1 MDSKGSLTV
10 RCALAAVLS
19 MSIWT
24 TGCASGPG
32 PSQESSP
39 GPSARPAPLTSD
51 PGRSPTRSGT
61 PGPTLSPTRSGTPG
75 PALSPSPSSEPVP
88 TGWPEVVAQT
98 QSGVGQFSVT
108 SCENSF
114 TGTGFLVGPD
124 LVVTAAHM
132 VRDASAISISFG
144 RTSVNAVTLG
154 VNELADLALVRT
166 EVPVQGHQFQ
176 FRTTE
181 PPIGTDVAALGFPLG
196 RPFTLTRGTVSALN
210 AEQKIGNRVL
220 GNLIQTDA
228 AINHGNSGG
237 PLITQ
242 DGQVSGVVVTIEFDK
257 DVRAEG
263 IAYAVSAP
271 RAAAAVQEWQ
281 ARSVPVPLKDC
292 GNAPA
297 PGSGFFPLTVSASHD
312 QARNIGQAL
321 LLHGQG
327 INQGAY
333 AAAFKQFTPEL
344 QATFGDSAAWSA
356 DLGSSYWRKAEIV
369 DVTGSGDTLAA
380 DVNLQTSQDAA
391 HGISGQTCSNW
402 KLRYTMQ
409 WNGSAWLIA
418 GTSLPFGQPSAC

>member
-1 MDSKGSLTV
+1 MSTTRSPMI
-10 RCALAAVLS
+10 CSIAAVVSLCL
-19 MSIWT
+19 WT
-24 TGCASGPG
+24 TACTSGSGPSPDSATSSSG
-32 PSQESSP
+32 PPSAQAPVPSESTLTASENPSQ
-39 GPSARPAPLTSD
+39 
-51 PGRSPTRSGT
+51 
-61 PGPTLSPTRSGTPG
+61 
-75 PALSPSPSSEPVP
+75 SPSPSREAVP
-88 TGWPEVVAQT
+88 SSWPEVIAQT

-108 SCENSF
+108 RCESSF

-144 RTSVNAVTLG
+144 RTTVNAATLG
-154 VNELADLALVRT
+154 TNELADLALVRT
-166 EVPVQGHQFQ
+166 ETPVQGHQFQ

-210 AEQKIGNRVL
+210 AEQRIGSRVL
-220 GNLIQTDA
+220 SNLIQTDA

-242 DGQVSGVVVTIEFDK
+242 DGQVSGVIVTIEFDEN
-257 DVRAEG
+257 VRAEG
-263 IAYAVSAP
+263 IAYAVTAP

-281 ARSVPVPLKDC
+281 KRSVPVTLKDC

-297 PGSGFFPLTVSASHD
+297 PGSGSFPLTVLASHD
-312 QARNIGQAL
+312 QARNIGQSL

-344 QATFGDSAAWSA
+344 QATFGDSVAWGA
-356 DLGSSYWRKAEIV
+356 DLGSSYWQKVEIV
-369 DVTGSGDTLAA
+369 DVTGSGDALSA
-380 DVNLQTSQDAA
+380 DVNLQTRQDAA
-391 HGISGQTCSNW
+391 HGRNGQTCSNW
-402 KLRYTMQ
+402 KLRYAMH
-409 WNGSAWLIA
+409 WDGSAWLIA
-418 GTSLPFGQPSAC
+418 GTSLPFGEPTAC

>member
-1 MDSKGSLTV
+1 MSIKRSPIS
-10 RCALAAVLS
+10 RCAIAAVVSLCIS
-19 MSIWT
+19 T
-24 TGCASGPG
+24 TGCTNGPG
-32 PSQESSP
+32 PSPVSSP
-39 GPSARPAPLTSD
+39 SLSAPAAAQTPVPSENPATSQS
-51 PGRSPTRSGT
+51 PSQSPSPTRE
-61 PGPTLSPTRSGTPG
+61 
-75 PALSPSPSSEPVP
+75 AVP
-88 TGWPEVVAQT
+88 KSWPEIVTQV

-108 SCENSF
+108 RCESSF

-124 LVVTAAHM
+124 LVVTAAHL

-144 RTSVNAVTLG
+144 RTSVNATTLG
-154 VNELADLALVRT
+154 MNELADLALVRT
-166 EVPVQGHQFQ
+166 ETPVQGHQFE

-181 PPIGTDVAALGFPLG
+181 PPIGSDVAALGFPLG

-220 GNLIQTDA
+220 SNLIQTDA

-263 IAYAVSAP
+263 IAYAVTAP

-281 ARSVPVPLKDC
+281 ARSVPVTLKDC

-297 PGSGFFPLTVSASHD
+297 PGSGFFPLTVLASHD
-312 QARNIGQAL
+312 QARNIGQSL

-344 QATFGDSAAWSA
+344 QAIFGDSVAWSA
-356 DLGSSYWRKAEIV
+356 DLGSSYWRKVAIV
-369 DVTGSGDTLAA
+369 DVTGSGGTLAA

-391 HGISGQTCSNW
+391 HGRNGQTCSNW
-402 KLRYTMQ
+402 KLRYAMH
-409 WNGSAWLIA
+409 WDGSAWLIA
-418 GTSLPFGQPSAC
+418 GTSLPFGEPTAC

>member
-1 MDSKGSLTV
+1 MSKRSPIR
-10 RCALAAVLS
+10 RCAIAAVIS
-19 MSIWT
+19 VCVST
-24 TGCASGPG
+24 TGCTSPTGTAPG
-32 PSQESSP
+32 SSSTLSARVPSETSVPSQSTAT
-39 GPSARPAPLTSD
+39 PSQ
-51 PGRSPTRSGT
+51 
-61 PGPTLSPTRSGTPG
+61 
-75 PALSPSPSSEPVP
+75 SPSPSPTASTEAVP
-88 TGWPEVVAQT
+88 KSWPEVVAQV

-108 SCENSF
+108 TCDSSY

-144 RTSVNAVTLG
+144 RTSVNAKALG
-154 VNELADLALVRT
+154 INELADLALVRT
-166 EVPVQGHQFQ
+166 ETPVQGHRFQ
-176 FRTTE
+176 FRTAE

-196 RPFTLTRGTVSALN
+196 KPFTLTRGTVSALK
-210 AEQKIGNRVL
+210 AEQKIGNRIL
-220 GNLIQTDA
+220 SNLIQTDA

-237 PLITQ
+237 PLITE
-242 DGQVSGVVVTIEFDK
+242 DGQVSGVVVTIEFDQ

-263 IAYAVSAP
+263 IAYAVTAP

-281 ARSVPVPLKDC
+281 ARSVPIALKDC

-297 PGSGFFPLTVSASHD
+297 PGSGFFPLTVLATHD
-312 QARNIGQAL
+312 QARNIGQSL

-333 AAAFKQFTPEL
+333 AAAFKQLTPEL

-356 DLGSSYWRKAEIV
+356 GLGSSYWRKAEIV
-369 DVTGSGDTLAA
+369 NVTGNGDNLSA

-391 HGISGQTCSNW
+391 DGRNGQTCSNW
-402 KLRYTMQ
+402 KIRYSMH

-418 GTSLPFGQPSAC
+418 GTSLPFGEPTAC

>member
-1 MDSKGSLTV
+1 MSIKRSPIT
-10 RCALAAVLS
+10 RCAIAALISVCIL
-19 MSIWT
+19 T
-24 TGCASGPG
+24 AGCTNPG
-32 PSQESSP
+32 GGAPGSSSTSSAPAPSQTP
-39 GPSARPAPLTSD
+39 VPSQST
-51 PGRSPTRSGT
+51 GT
-61 PGPTLSPTRSGTPG
+61 PSQ
-75 PALSPSPSSEPVP
+75 SPSPSPTASTEAVP
-88 TGWPEVVAQT
+88 KSWPEVVAQV

-108 SCENSF
+108 TCDSSY

-144 RTSVNAVTLG
+144 RTSVNAKVLG
-154 VNELADLALVRT
+154 INELADLALVRT
-166 EVPVQGHQFQ
+166 ETPVQGHRFQ
-176 FRTTE
+176 FRTAE

-196 RPFTLTRGTVSALN
+196 KPFTLTRGTVSALN

-220 GNLIQTDA
+220 SNLIQTDA

-237 PLITQ
+237 PLITE
-242 DGQVSGVVVTIEFDK
+242 DGQVSGVVVTIEFDQ

-263 IAYAVSAP
+263 IAYAVTAP
-271 RAAAAVQEWQ
+271 RAAGAVQEWQ
-281 ARSVPVPLKDC
+281 ARSVPVALKDC

-297 PGSGFFPLTVSASHD
+297 PGSGFFPLTVLATHD
-312 QARNIGQAL
+312 QARNIGQSL

-333 AAAFKQFTPEL
+333 AAAFKQLTPEL

-356 DLGSSYWRKAEIV
+356 GLGSSYWRKAEIV
-369 DVTGSGDTLAA
+369 NVTGNGDNLSA

-391 HGISGQTCSNW
+391 DGRNGQTCSNW
-402 KLRYTMQ
+402 KIRYSMH

-418 GTSLPFGQPSAC
+418 GTSLPFGEPTSC

>member
-1 MDSKGSLTV
+1 MSIKRSPIS
-10 RCALAAVLS
+10 RCAIAAAVSLCIS
-19 MSIWT
+19 T
-24 TGCASGPG
+24 TGCTNGPG
-32 PSQESSP
+32 PSPVSSP
-39 GPSARPAPLTSD
+39 SLSAPAAAQTPVPSENPATSQS
-51 PGRSPTRSGT
+51 PSQSPSPTRE
-61 PGPTLSPTRSGTPG
+61 
-75 PALSPSPSSEPVP
+75 AVP
-88 TGWPEVVAQT
+88 KSWPEIVTQV

-108 SCENSF
+108 RCESSF

-124 LVVTAAHM
+124 LVVTAAHL

-144 RTSVNAVTLG
+144 RTSVNATTLG
-154 VNELADLALVRT
+154 MNELADLALVRT
-166 EVPVQGHQFQ
+166 ETPVQGHQFE

-181 PPIGTDVAALGFPLG
+181 PPIGSDVAALGFPLG

-220 GNLIQTDA
+220 SNLIQTDA

-263 IAYAVSAP
+263 IAYAVTAP

-281 ARSVPVPLKDC
+281 ARSVPVTLKDC

-297 PGSGFFPLTVSASHD
+297 PGSGFFPLTVLASHD
-312 QARNIGQAL
+312 QARNIGQSL

-344 QATFGDSAAWSA
+344 QAIFGDSVAWSA
-356 DLGSSYWRKAEIV
+356 DLGSSYWRKVAIV
-369 DVTGSGDTLAA
+369 DVTGSGGTLAA

-391 HGISGQTCSNW
+391 HGRNGQTCSNW
-402 KLRYTMQ
+402 KLRYAMH
-409 WNGSAWLIA
+409 WDGSAWLIA
-418 GTSLPFGQPSAC
+418 GTSLPFGEPTAC

>member
-1 MDSKGSLTV
+1 MSL
-10 RCALAAVLS
+10 CI
-19 MSIWT
+19 SIAGCTNPSGT
-24 TGCASGPG
+24 TPVSSSSSSAPASPQTPV
-32 PSQESSP
+32 PSQSTATPIQSL
-39 GPSARPAPLTSD
+39 SQ
-51 PGRSPTRSGT
+51 SPTAST
-61 PGPTLSPTRSGTPG
+61 E
-75 PALSPSPSSEPVP
+75 AVP
-88 TGWPEVVAQT
+88 KSWPETVAQV

-108 SCENSF
+108 TCESSY

-124 LVVTAAHM
+124 LVVTAAHL

-144 RTSVNAVTLG
+144 RTSVNAKALG
-154 VNELADLALVRT
+154 INELADLALVRT
-166 EVPVQGHQFQ
+166 ETPVHGHDFQ

-210 AEQKIGNRVL
+210 AEQKIGNRIL

-237 PLITQ
+237 PLITE
-242 DGQVSGVVVTIEFDK
+242 DGQVSGVVVTIEFDQN
-257 DVRAEG
+257 VRAEG
-263 IAYAVSAP
+263 IAYAVTAP

-281 ARSVPVPLKDC
+281 ARSVPVALQDC

-297 PGSGFFPLTVSASHD
+297 PGSGFFPLTVLASHD
-312 QARNIGQAL
+312 QARNIGQSL

-333 AAAFKQFTPEL
+333 AAAFKQLTPEL
-344 QATFGDSAAWSA
+344 QASFGDYAAWSA
-356 DLGSSYWRKAEIV
+356 GLGSSYWRKAEIV
-369 DVTGSGDTLAA
+369 DVTGSGDTLSA

-391 HGISGQTCSNW
+391 HGRNGQTCSNW
-402 KLRYTMQ
+402 KIRYSMH

-418 GTSLPFGQPSAC
+418 GTSLPFGEPTAC